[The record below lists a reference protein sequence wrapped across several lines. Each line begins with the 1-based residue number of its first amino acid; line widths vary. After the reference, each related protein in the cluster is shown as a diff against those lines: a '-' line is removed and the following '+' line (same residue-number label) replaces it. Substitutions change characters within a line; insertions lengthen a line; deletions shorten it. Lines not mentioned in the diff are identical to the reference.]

1 MGHVPTLLR
10 SPFAHA
16 VKVSTATEAPPE
28 AKEVLSLPGDEML
41 AEVGGHKSKNP
52 PPPGRKSSVLV

>member
-1 MGHVPTLLR
+1 MHRKPLEGSPPLTGDAPTVLR

-28 AKEVLSLPGDEML
+28 AKEVL
-41 AEVGGHKSKNP
+41 
-52 PPPGRKSSVLV
+52 